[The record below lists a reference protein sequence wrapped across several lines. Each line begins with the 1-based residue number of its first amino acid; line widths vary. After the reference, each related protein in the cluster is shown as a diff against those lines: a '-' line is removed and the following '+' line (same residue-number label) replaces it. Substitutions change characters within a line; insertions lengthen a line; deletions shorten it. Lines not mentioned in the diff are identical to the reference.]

1 MIRFTGAVWTLVV
14 LGALAAGCGGDDGG
28 GGSGGSTSGGSGG
41 SGATSGSGGSAGG
54 GGASGSGGAA
64 GGGGASG
71 SGATGGGAGAG
82 GSGGSAGSGGGSG
95 GSGGGSGGSGG
106 TGGGTSG
113 PGKAIV
119 SCGPF
124 AGSTPGLHI
133 VDVGA
138 NTSSLL
144 NATQAGEVAINAKG
158 TYVAHTESGTGAG
171 ASKTHIVDVATKAD
185 VGTFDGKPIAW
196 LDETTLLA
204 QLGTTAGNVY
214 KPAVVGING
223 AKIGNDL
230 GFTMLGKTR
239 WAIAPN
245 VTKVVLRGAGSGGGT
260 GEQTVTLL
268 SDSTQKVTFPSY
280 TAAGDPIWL
289 RSDRVAW
296 VTYGPATGA
305 ENKVYLAN
313 PATAGSA
320 QGYDLKPAATAVIG
334 GVVPWTAD
342 NQLLVQFNDTTR
354 KMVIVDASNG
364 SKVGEVAWLAS
375 LVQFDLAK
383 LLVSSDGA
391 SVLYHYNGKLYTNK
405 ADGSA
410 EKAVNV
416 PCAGIWAF
424 DWSARR

>member
-1 MIRFTGAVWTLVV
+1 MTRFTGAGWTLMV
-14 LGALAAGCGGDDGG
+14 LAGLAIGCGSDDG
-28 GGSGGSTSGGSGG
+28 GGSGGSSGGGSGG
-41 SGATSGSGGSAGG
+41 SGAAGGSGGASGGGGSAGC
-54 GGASGSGGAA
+54 
-64 GGGGASG
+64 GGASG
-71 SGATGGGAGAG
+71 SGATGGSAGAGA
-82 GSGGSAGSGGGSG
+82 SGGAAGSGGGSG
-95 GSGGGSGGSGG
+95 GSGGSTGGAGG
-106 TGGGTSG
+106 TGGGGASG
-113 PGKAIV
+113 PGKAVV

-124 AGSTPGLHI
+124 GGSTPGLHI

-138 NTSSLL
+138 DTSFLL

-196 LDETTLLA
+196 IDETTLLA
-204 QLGTTAGNVY
+204 QLGTTAGTVY

-239 WAIAPN
+239 WALNPN

-280 TAAGDPIWL
+280 SAAGDPIWL

-296 VTYGPATGA
+296 VTYGPATGT

-320 QGYDLKPAATAVIG
+320 QGYDLKPATTAVIG

-391 SVLYHYNGKLYTNK
+391 SVLYHYNGKLHTNK

-410 EKAVNV
+410 EKPVNV